1 MLKIISSKCIN
12 KCVESVKYW
21 GKIIIKK
28 VKNLKY
34 CLIKLINLLENNKML
49 TCFLWILKFDWTII
63 KHSLIQINQ

>member
-49 TCFLWILKFDWTII
+49 TCFLWILKFDFKKLLNTLLY
-63 KHSLIQINQ
+63 K